1 MYTVPA
7 SKLSKVDL
15 LTKAQFESY
24 NNPASL
30 DPEHEWKIPT
40 ISGDWW
46 LQDASIDE
54 TKTVS
59 GVTTT
64 IPGHTRYVYV
74 VHNNKVTK
82 YTGVVNCSS
91 MKVRPLLTLS
101 SSILNSNPAAGE
113 LVAVGDLVTFAN
125 IEWVVLTGTL
135 LIPRDSIGCCAFN
148 LDWKSQ
154 KAQVYYTSGASGYTS
169 TVKKYLNDWF
179 TYWK

>member
-7 SKLSKVDL
+7 SKLYSVDL
-15 LTKAQFESY
+15 LTKSQFISY
-24 NNPASL
+24 NDPTSL
-30 DPEHEWKIPT
+30 DPEHEWKIPP

-46 LQDASIDE
+46 LQDASTDE
-54 TKTVS
+54 TKNVS
-59 GVTTT
+59 GETIT

-74 VHNNKVTK
+74 VHNNKLTK

-91 MKVRPLLTLS
+91 MKVRPLLTLN

-113 LVAVGDLVTFAN
+113 IVAIRDLVLFAN
-125 IEWVVLTGTL
+125 IEWVVLTGTA

-154 KAQVYYTSGASGYTS
+154 KAQVYYIAGTSGYKS
-169 TVKKYLNDWF
+169 TVKTYLEEWF
-179 TYWK
+179 KFWK

>member
-1 MYTVPA
+1 MYTVLNTNVR
-7 SKLSKVDL
+7 SVDL
-15 LTKAQFESY
+15 LTKAQFTSY
-24 NNPASL
+24 NNPDSL
-30 DPEHEWKIPT
+30 DPEHEWKIPP

-46 LQDASIDE
+46 LQDASTDE

-59 GVTTT
+59 GQTIT
-64 IPGHTRYVYV
+64 IPGYTRYVYV

-91 MKVRPLLTLS
+91 MKVRPLLVLNT
-101 SSILNSNPAAGE
+101 SILNSNPSKE
-113 LVAVGDLVTFAN
+113 LVAIGDIVKFAD
-125 IEWVVLTGTL
+125 IEWVVLSGTQ

-154 KAQVYYTSGASGYTS
+154 KAQVYYISGASGYVS

-179 TYWK
+179 AYWK